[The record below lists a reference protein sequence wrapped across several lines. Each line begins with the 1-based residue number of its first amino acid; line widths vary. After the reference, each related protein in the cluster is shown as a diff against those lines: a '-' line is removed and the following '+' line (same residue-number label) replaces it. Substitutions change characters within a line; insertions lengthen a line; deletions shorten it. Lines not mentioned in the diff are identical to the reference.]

1 VWTETILH
9 VDMDSFFVEVERL
22 ERRDLVDV
30 PVAVGGA
37 GPRGVIASASYEA
50 RVHGV
55 RSAQPT
61 SMARRLCPELTLV
74 PPRHHLY
81 SEVSTMVFAI
91 FREFTPLVEGLGLD
105 EAFLDVAGLRRHHH
119 SPVAVAEAIRASIS
133 SELSLPASVGIASVK
148 FVAKLASERA
158 KPDGILHVPIA
169 RQIGFLRQLPVTAM
183 WGVGPATHAALARLG
198 VETVGDLAD
207 LPEQSLVAA
216 VGPANGRLLHE
227 LAHGRDTRRVIPDLE
242 AKSISVEET
251 YDHDLAGADVVE
263 SALLALAER
272 LSGRLRRSGLRGRTI
287 TLKIRYEDFTT
298 PTRSL
303 TVSAGVAGSRQLFH
317 LARELLSGLDV
328 TRPVRLLGLGATS
341 LEEAGGPEQLDIPG
355 TGGWDRLEDAV
366 ADVRDRF
373 GDGAITPAR
382 LVPREPRGDDQP

>member
-1 VWTETILH
+1 
-9 VDMDSFFVEVERL
+9 MDSFFVEVERL
-22 ERRDLVDV
+22 ERADLVDV
-30 PVAVGGA
+30 PVAVGGT

-50 RVHGV
+50 RMHGV

-61 SMARRLCPELTLV
+61 STALRLCPELTLV

-81 SEVSTMVFAI
+81 TEVSSKVFAI
-91 FREFTPLVEGLGLD
+91 LREFTPLVEGLGLD
-105 EAFLDVAGLRRHHH
+105 EAFLDVTGLRRHHQ
-119 SPVAVAEAIRASIS
+119 SPVAVAEAIRASIRS
-133 SELSLPASVGIASVK
+133 GLSLPASVGIASVK

-158 KPDGILHVPIA
+158 KPDGILHVPVA
-169 RQIGFLRQLPVTAM
+169 DQLGFLHQLPVSAM

-227 LAHGRDTRRVIPDLE
+227 LAHGRDARQVVADTE

-251 YDHDLAGADVVE
+251 YDIDLAGADVIE
-263 SALLALAER
+263 SALLALAQR
-272 LSGRLRRSGLRGRTI
+272 LSGRLRRSGLRGRTM

-298 PTRSL
+298 LTRSL
-303 TVSAGVAGSRQLFH
+303 TVPAGVAGSRQLFH

-341 LEEAGGPEQLDIPG
+341 LEEAGGPEQLEIVG
-355 TGGWDRLEDAV
+355 TGEWDRLEDAV
-366 ADVRDRF
+366 ANVRDRF
-373 GDGAITPAR
+373 GDRAITPAR
-382 LVPREPRGDDQP
+382 LVPREPHGDDQP